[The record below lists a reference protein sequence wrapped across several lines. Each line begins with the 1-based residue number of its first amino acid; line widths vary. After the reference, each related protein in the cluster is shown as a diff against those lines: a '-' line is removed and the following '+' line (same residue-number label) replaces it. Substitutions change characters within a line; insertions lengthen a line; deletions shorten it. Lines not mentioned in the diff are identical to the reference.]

1 MNTQSFSLLV
11 LGEALI
17 DLVQQDDGSYMPLL
31 GGSPYN
37 LCCAAA
43 MQGVH
48 AGYLNPFSTDTFG
61 RSLQAQLIKS
71 GAQSLSHPSPCP
83 TSLSIVTI
91 QNGEASYGFYR
102 EGVADRAYTIN
113 EVISILDSQP
123 AGIFHSGSLMAMPPD
138 HHILLSLIEKAKSM
152 GWIISLDINA
162 RPRLASDLNVYRD
175 ALRDIAQQ
183 ADWLKASDEDL
194 HFMGFENVEL
204 ANAGYI
210 ANSFQNM
217 GCSRIAL
224 TFGAKG
230 AYLQVDDDAVSGS
243 APQVTVVD
251 TIGAGDVFWASCLA
265 DWVKSH
271 PKKSD
276 TGFLEQTL
284 NRALSASAIVCT
296 RKGCAPPRLDEIS
309 TQNSN

>member
-1 MNTQSFSLLV
+1 MNPQSFSLLV

-17 DLVQQDDGSYMPLL
+17 DLVQQDDGSYAPLL

-48 AGYLNPFSTDTFG
+48 AGYLNPFSTDAFG
-61 RSLQAQLIKS
+61 RTLQAQLIVS
-71 GAQSLSHPSPCP
+71 GAQVLSHPSPCP

-91 QNGEASYGFYR
+91 QNGEARYGFYR
-102 EGVADRAYTIN
+102 EGVADRDYTIN
-113 EVISILDSQP
+113 EVIRFLESQP
-123 AGIFHSGSLMAMPPD
+123 AGVFHSGSLMAMPPD
-138 HHILLSLIEKAKSM
+138 HHKLLSIIDRAKRL
-152 GWIISLDINA
+152 GWIISVDINA
-162 RPRLASDLNVYRD
+162 RPRLASDFNIYRD
-175 ALRDIAQQ
+175 ALRDVAKR

-204 ANAGYI
+204 ANAESI
-210 ANSFQNM
+210 ANVFHGM

-230 AYLQVDDDAVSGS
+230 AYLQVGDHAVTGT
-243 APQVTVVD
+243 APQINVVD

-265 DWVKSH
+265 HWILDPVNSQSGQAVKNTLSH
-271 PKKSD
+271 A
-276 TGFLEQTL
+276 L
-284 NRALSASAIVCT
+284 RAAAVVCT
-296 RKGCAPPRLDEIS
+296 RKGCVPPALNEL
-309 TQNSN
+309 